1 TLAQTSRGELLM
13 NNQAAHQHAEGHAH
27 AILSWADDSTHDI
40 DETARYPLMTEAIR
54 QILVEK
60 GIISADAVR
69 RLIEQ
74 MDARSDVTGGK
85 IVARAWVDPAFKKRL
100 LANGKEA
107 IAELGIPEV
116 VTPRLI
122 VVATHARR

>member
-1 TLAQTSRGELLM
+1 M
-13 NNQAAHQHAEGHAH
+13 NDKSVHQHAEGHAH
-27 AILSWADDSTHDI
+27 AILSWSDDSAHDI
-40 DETARYPLMTEAIR
+40 DATDRYPLMTEAIR

-74 MDARSDVTGGK
+74 MDARSDMRGSKV
-85 IVARAWVDPAFKKRL
+85 VARAWVDPAFKERL
-100 LANGKEA
+100 LANGKAA

-116 VTPRLI
+116 DATNLI
-122 VVATHARR
+122 VVENTATVHNVIVCT

>member
-1 TLAQTSRGELLM
+1 M
-13 NNQAAHQHAEGHAH
+13 NDKVPHQHAEGHAH
-27 AILSWADDSTHDI
+27 AVLRWSDSSTHDI
-40 DETARYPLMTEAIR
+40 DETTRYPLMAEAIR

-74 MDARSDVTGGK
+74 MDARFDATGGK
-85 IVARAWVDPAFKKRL
+85 IVARASVDPALKEQL

-107 IAELGIPEV
+107 IAALGIPEGDG
-116 VTPRLI
+116 TDLI
-122 VVATHARR
+122 AVENN